1 MKYIKN
7 NINYILGGIIG
18 AIAGYLYWSYVGC
31 STGTCPITASPI
43 NSSIYGTIIGI
54 LIGGLFKRKNNPKQ
68 Q

>member
-18 AIAGYLYWSYVGC
+18 AIAGYLYWRYIGC

-43 NSSIYGTIIGI
+43 NSSIYGIIIGI